1 MARINQLIFK
11 GVVNLTIKRLDCT
24 ESATL
29 GILDL
34 FEYENAIVEIG
45 NIEKDCSL
53 FQAIKELSIHHEIL
67 APDSSQ
73 YADAV
78 LMLNAQNF
86 RKLLHCIFS
95 TECESFCVNLI
106 KNGDAWDRVLQGEI
120 AKWQLVRRETIA
132 VSIVVEIDEA
142 LMDILFS
149 ERLYDAKCVML
160 RIKDQIG
167 KSRRPEK

>member
-1 MARINQLIFK
+1 
-11 GVVNLTIKRLDCT
+11 
-24 ESATL
+24 
-29 GILDL
+29 
-34 FEYENAIVEIG
+34 
-45 NIEKDCSL
+45 
-53 FQAIKELSIHHEIL
+53 
-67 APDSSQ
+67 
-73 YADAV
+73 
-78 LMLNAQNF
+78 MLNAQNF

-106 KNGDAWDRVLQGEI
+106 KNGGAWDRVLQGEI
-120 AKWQLVRRETIA
+120 AKWQLVRQETIA